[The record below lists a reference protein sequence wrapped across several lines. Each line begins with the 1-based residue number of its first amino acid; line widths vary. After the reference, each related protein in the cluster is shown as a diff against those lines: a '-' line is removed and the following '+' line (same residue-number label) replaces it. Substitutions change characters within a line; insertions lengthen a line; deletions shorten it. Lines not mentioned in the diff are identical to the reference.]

1 MALPISVSFEINVKG
16 EITGREYVGLFEA
29 KTKTSVMDTL
39 EEDRLSRRVLGEN
52 PKDASDDAKRIA
64 EAYAY
69 LQIRLIK
76 FPDWWKEAGHGLGL
90 EDLGVLA
97 MVNNTARA
105 KIGAEYEKLAAE
117 ADAAKKGLKEEAAK
131 LG

>member
-1 MALPISVSFEINVKG
+1 MALASSIQFEINIKG
-16 EITGREYVGLFEA
+16 SVTGREHVGLFEA

-39 EEDRLSRRVLGEN
+39 EENRVYRRVLGEN
-52 PKDASDDAKRIA
+52 PQDAADDIKRIA

-90 EDLGVLA
+90 EDLEVLA
-97 MVNNTARA
+97 KVNNTARE